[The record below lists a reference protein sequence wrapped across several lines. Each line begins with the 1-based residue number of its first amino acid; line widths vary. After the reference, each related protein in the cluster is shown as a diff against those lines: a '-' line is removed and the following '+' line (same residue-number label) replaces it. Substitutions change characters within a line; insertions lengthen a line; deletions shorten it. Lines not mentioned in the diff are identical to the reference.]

1 MKGVKKMSDV
11 KKMSKKDKKAYFA
24 QFRGSWNGV
33 KPVTKIV
40 PDKRK
45 KVKGGVID

>member
-1 MKGVKKMSDV
+1 MKWGEKMTDM
-11 KKMSKKDKKAYFA
+11 KKMSKKDRKAYFA

-33 KPVTKIV
+33 KPVTKVI

-45 KVKGGVID
+45 KVKGGVIN